1 MNPGSTIDPNV
12 LNDDAFKIIEESLNK
27 NQPKSTPQ
35 PVSAPQNNVQNDEV
49 ISHYIEDRKRFFEN
63 MQASRPELV
72 KQLHKNIETVTV
84 PLPSKGLFYS
94 QENPFHMK
102 EFVEIRKIVSRDDDI
117 LRSQKLNNN
126 GTMFIKLINAL
137 LVDKTLD
144 ASHLYN
150 GDLYALIIAAR
161 IKSFGSDYDP
171 GLTYTCNY
179 CDNKFQNIFKLNGLS
194 VLFPDMGKFK
204 NKNNIFEITLPV
216 SQAKVLLKLLTV
228 GEEREIQSIVTSE
241 NKLKEKDDVMID
253 NTSTVLVRESIIS
266 INGDQNR
273 GFINDYVE
281 WLDAPDKEYI
291 LQFFDYVEPRLDIRQ
306 DIKCNVCKG
315 TMQEIIPFTVR
326 MFRPKFF

>member
-1 MNPGSTIDPNV
+1 MNQGSTIDQNV
-12 LNDDAFKIIEESLNK
+12 LNDDAFKMIEESLNK
-27 NQPKSTPQ
+27 NQPQSTP
-35 PVSAPQNNVQNDEV
+35 PPLRESPKNVVNDEV
-49 ISHYIEDRKRFFEN
+49 ISHDIEDRKKFFDN

-94 QENPFHMK
+94 QDNPFHLR
-102 EFVEIRKIVSRDDDI
+102 ESVEIRKIVSRDDDI

-137 LVDKTLD
+137 FVDKTLD
-144 ASHLYN
+144 AAHLYN

-161 IKSFGSDYDP
+161 IKSFGKMYNP

-179 CDNKFQNIFKLNGLS
+179 CDNKFQHEFTLDGLN
-194 VLFPDMGKFK
+194 VLFPDMDKFR
-204 NKNNIFEITLPV
+204 NKNNIFELTLPQ
-216 SQAKVLLKLLTV
+216 SQAKILLKLLTV

-241 NKLKEKDDVMID
+241 NKLKEKDDVMVD
-253 NTSTVLVRESIIS
+253 STSTILVRESIIS
-266 INGDQNR
+266 VNGDQNR

-291 LQFFDYVEPRLDIRQ
+291 LQFFDYIEPRLDIRQ
-306 DIKCNVCKG
+306 DMKCQVCKG

-326 MFRPKFF
+326 MFRPKYF